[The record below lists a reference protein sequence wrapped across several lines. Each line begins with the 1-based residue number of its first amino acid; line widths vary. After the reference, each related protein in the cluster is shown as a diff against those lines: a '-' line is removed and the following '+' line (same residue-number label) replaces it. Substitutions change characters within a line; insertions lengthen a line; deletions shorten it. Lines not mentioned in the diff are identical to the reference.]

1 MNATRGVDFP
11 MENSKLLNDKI
22 DIVSVNGT
30 VYTHKQIEVR
40 EGRVYMR
47 LKRRNLQKLYGF

>member
-1 MNATRGVDFP
+1 MGVDFP
-11 MENSKLLNDKI
+11 MESSKIMNDKI
-22 DIVSVNGT
+22 DIVSVNGV

-47 LKRRNLQKLYGF
+47 LKRRNLQKLYGFEQ